1 LRSGDLADTEDLI
14 IFQKHYDFMC
24 YFFPV
29 IDNFPKREKFTLCT
43 RLKNRVYKILDL
55 IIDANETQG
64 SNIRFLNRIDM
75 ELKKLKIQVRFAK
88 DRKHLSPR
96 KQEIV
101 IKKIDEIGRLLGGW
115 IKSCKK

>member
-1 LRSGDLADTEDLI
+1 
-14 IFQKHYDFMC
+14 
-24 YFFPV
+24 
-29 IDNFPKREKFTLCT
+29 
-43 RLKNRVYKILDL
+43 LKNRVYKILDL